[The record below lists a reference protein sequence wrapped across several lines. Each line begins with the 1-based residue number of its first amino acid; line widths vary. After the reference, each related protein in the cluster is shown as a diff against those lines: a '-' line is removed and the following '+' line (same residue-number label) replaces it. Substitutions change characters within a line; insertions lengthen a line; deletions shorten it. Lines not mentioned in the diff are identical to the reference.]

1 MIYYWA
7 VSQDTILMLFIY
19 GKNERSD
26 LTPTQIKVLKQIV
39 EDEYP

>member
-1 MIYYWA
+1 
-7 VSQDTILMLFIY
+7 MLFLH